1 MGDIF
6 SKKKVMVGSYILMTV
21 GLLLFANFISGTVSL
36 IIFLLVFAPGF
47 GGAMIIRGSIL
58 REYFGSASYGKILG
72 ITMGVGSIAGI
83 IGPVMAGW
91 VFDNL
96 DTYYP
101 LWVVFIG
108 LSIVATYMITRLSPP
123 RV

>member
-1 MGDIF
+1 
-6 SKKKVMVGSYILMTV
+6 
-21 GLLLFANFISGTVSL
+21 
-36 IIFLLVFAPGF
+36 
-47 GGAMIIRGSIL
+47 MIIRGSIL

-108 LSIVATYMITRLSPP
+108 LSIVATFMITRLSPP